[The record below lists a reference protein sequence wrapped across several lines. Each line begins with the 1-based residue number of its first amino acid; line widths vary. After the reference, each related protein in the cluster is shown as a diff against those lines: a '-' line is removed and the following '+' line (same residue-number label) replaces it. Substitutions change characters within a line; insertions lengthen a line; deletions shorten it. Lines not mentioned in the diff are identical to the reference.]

1 MNIRVGIAM
10 PHRSIAACSIDRSA
24 IPDSCT
30 RTIHST
36 KFKFRNKYKYV
47 CHTRL
52 NGGTVERHAS
62 VQARTHAAAVRHRPR
77 DLVST
82 LFMARFQR
90 TAFVSQRAWRP
101 PERECPRNCDQQ
113 GFCDSGNSPHEP
125 EPCLKPYRLWQD
137 KAGRGWAR
145 FARSRQASLYNIVI
159 WQMTFEQQKIDL
171 Y

>member
-82 LFMARFQR
+82 LFMARRCR
-90 TAFVSQRAWRP
+90 TAFVSQRAWRLP
-101 PERECPRNCDQQ
+101 TLLHAKE
-113 GFCDSGNSPHEP
+113 
-125 EPCLKPYRLWQD
+125 L
-137 KAGRGWAR
+137 
-145 FARSRQASLYNIVI
+145 
-159 WQMTFEQQKIDL
+159 
-171 Y
+171 

>member
-1 MNIRVGIAM
+1 M
-10 PHRSIAACSIDRSA
+10 
-24 IPDSCT
+24 
-30 RTIHST
+30 
-36 KFKFRNKYKYV
+36 

-113 GFCDSGNSPHEP
+113 GLCKSGNSPWSRNRAESRIVFDKIRPGKDGQDVACASAIESTGTSLSCSPWQERHHG
-125 EPCLKPYRLWQD
+125 KHFRLVRHQVMD
-137 KAGRGWAR
+137 
-145 FARSRQASLYNIVI
+145 RQLH
-159 WQMTFEQQKIDL
+159 DHL
-171 Y
+171 G